1 MTSLT
6 SLPPEVLEALRR
18 YDTPTLANTVETFE
32 IRPRDQGFASWEIRC
47 MFPEMEPMVGYAA
60 TATIRAR
67 GANTAGNHAVLYEHA
82 QAVPGPSVAVIQDL
96 DEPPGAGALWGEV
109 QSNIFKALG
118 CAGCVTDG
126 CVRDLEE
133 VRRLGFHF
141 FAGSVGV
148 SHAYVRVESVATP
161 VTVGG
166 LEVSPGDLLHGD
178 RHGVLLVPREIAADL
193 PAAADKLIARE
204 QELIGWVQSPDFS
217 YDRLAEM
224 RKIRH

>member
-1 MTSLT
+1 MTELM
-6 SLPPEVLEALRR
+6 PNVLEALRR
-18 YDTPTLANTVETFE
+18 YDTPTLANAVETFD

-67 GANTAGNHAVLYEHA
+67 GTITDGNHAVLYEHV
-82 QAVPGPSVAVIQDL
+82 QAVPGPRVAVIRDL
-96 DEPPGAGALWGEV
+96 DRPPGAGALWGEV

-141 FAGSVGV
+141 FAASVGV
-148 SHAYVRVESVATP
+148 SHAYVRIESAGGP
-161 VTVGG
+161 VSVGG
-166 LEVSPGDLLHGD
+166 LQVAPGDLLHGD
-178 RHGVLLVPREIAADL
+178 RHGVLLVPPEIAADL
-193 PAAADKLIARE
+193 PAAADKLMARE
-204 QELIGWVQSPDFS
+204 QELIRWVQSPEFS
-217 YDRLAEM
+217 YDKLAEM